1 MSIQLWDTDDAW
13 ESDDGRFV
21 HEDDHD
27 KAVAEAEKRGYQVG
41 RIAGLCEAMVGLMSA
56 PSWSVVCPEWMPD
69 LAEFDAV
76 MVIRRDHVRQVM
88 ASMHSSTMKVG
99 PA

>member
-1 MSIQLWDTDDAW
+1 MT
-13 ESDDGRFV
+13 ESDDYR
-21 HEDDHD
+21 
-27 KAVAEAEKRGYQVG
+27 RGYDQG
-41 RIAGLCEAMVGLMSA
+41 RINGLREAMHGLMSA
-56 PSWSVVCPEWMPD
+56 PSWSVPCPEFMPD

-88 ASMHSSTMKVG
+88 ASMHSSTAKIG